1 MNKKTIIIY
10 SFAFILLLC
19 MIVLFH
25 SLTNTIKQPEQ
36 KNYSFSET
44 LWNTWGLTIII
55 AAFIIFAS
63 GAGILALLG
72 GAWGWE

>member
-1 MNKKTIIIY
+1 MNKKNMILY
-10 SFAFILLLC
+10 GFALLLLFS
-19 MIVLFH
+19 MIILFRG
-25 SLTNTIKQPEQ
+25 LTVTVDHPEPID
-36 KNYSFSET
+36 YSFSET

>member
-10 SFAFILLLC
+10 IFAFIFLLC

-25 SLTNTIKQPEQ
+25 SITTTIEPPEQ
-36 KNYSFSET
+36 QNYSFSET
-44 LWNTWGLTIII
+44 LWNTWGLTIVI